1 MFFVTSF
8 FPATLQLL
16 VGSWTSG
23 FFGGNEVGERK
34 GDNDDALSNDDC
46 RDSNRNLLD
55 SKTVSQLKI
64 LKIETSIDFMFN

>member
-23 FFGGNEVGERK
+23 FFGGNEVGREREITMMRYQTTIAAIQIEICLIQK
-34 GDNDDALSNDDC
+34 PF
-46 RDSNRNLLD
+46 RN
-55 SKTVSQLKI
+55 
-64 LKIETSIDFMFN
+64 